1 TNWFKELSQ
10 NAPVQSYQLSANGGG
25 ENAVYAM
32 SGGYL
37 NQQGNII
44 HSSFKRFNV
53 RTNTQFTA
61 LNNKLRFGE
70 NFQYSYTEGVGLG
83 VNPNVAGNYMDEG
96 SALGFAYRIQN
107 IIPVY
112 DEGGNFAGSK
122 GGWGN
127 GENPVALVY
136 RAKDNLNRSNFFFGN
151 GFAEYDLIDGLTVRT
166 NFGIRY
172 ENYNGVSFNYP
183 DPEFSEG
190 SFNNGMSEYHGY
202 SSEWTWSNTL

>member
-1 TNWFKELSQ
+1 
-10 NAPVQSYQLSANGGG
+10 
-25 ENAVYAM
+25 
-32 SGGYL
+32 
-37 NQQGNII
+37 
-44 HSSFKRFNV
+44 
-53 RTNTQFTA
+53 
-61 LNNKLRFGE
+61 RFGE

-202 SSEWTWSNTL
+202 SSEWTWSNTLNYQTTFNLDHSLNVLVGSEAIKSNGREISGNRNNYFVLNSLDYWYLDAGTSNIGNAGSGSVG